1 MYSGTVHRGAW
12 VWLWPPRANSNPD
25 SVLIES
31 GECSEQHGGQVLL
44 LDFQGL
50 ETAQKKWTLKKKKD
64 PLESYVLHFFLFVC
78 ICTCVLHMHL
88 LGLGRPEGPT
98 GILCHSTLFISW
110 ERLSHWSWRLPF
122 SWAVWLSRI
131 LPCHLTWSCKCIC
144 ACDTHPAPALK
155 LQART
160 PTPLFYVG
168 AGDSKLDPQ
177 AWVEGLFT
185 D

>member
-50 ETAQKKWTLKKKKD
+50 ETAQKKWTLKKKKI
-64 PLESYVLHFFLFVC
+64 LWRAMFCISFCLCVSAHVCC
-78 ICTCVLHMHL
+78 ICICWD
-88 LGLGRPEGPT
+88 LGGQRARQV
-98 GILCHSTLFISW
+98 SSVTL
-110 ERLSHWSWRLPF
+110 PY
-122 SWAVWLSRI
+122 LSREKGS
-131 LPCHLTWSCKCIC
+131 LTDPGAYHFPGLSGYQGSCP
-144 ACDTHPAPALK
+144 ATWLDHANAYVRVTHPAPALK